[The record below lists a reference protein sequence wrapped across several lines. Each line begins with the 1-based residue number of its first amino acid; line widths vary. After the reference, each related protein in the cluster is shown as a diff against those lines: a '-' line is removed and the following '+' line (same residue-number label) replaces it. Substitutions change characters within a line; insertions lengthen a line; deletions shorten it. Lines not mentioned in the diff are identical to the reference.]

1 MLWPACFITQEPLA
15 ARQAVDVSAT
25 STHNTPAMSSPSQG
39 TVATSKTTW
48 PRHRPTDRGR
58 TLSNPG
64 LDTVS
69 RSPVTQHPTVHRLV
83 SEAVVAGRGAKS
95 LGAFKTVSGPR
106 DATHGLLLA
115 SKSVPPST
123 TVALV

>member
-1 MLWPACFITQEPLA
+1 M
-15 ARQAVDVSAT
+15 AT
-25 STHNTPAMSSPSQG
+25 A
-39 TVATSKTTW
+39 
-48 PRHRPTDRGR
+48 PTGVEL
-58 TLSNPG
+58 LSNPG

-83 SEAVVAGRGAKS
+83 SEAVVVVGRGAKS
-95 LGAFKTVSGPR
+95 LLGAFKTVSGPR

>member
-1 MLWPACFITQEPLA
+1 MAI
-15 ARQAVDVSAT
+15 
-25 STHNTPAMSSPSQG
+25 G
-39 TVATSKTTW
+39 
-48 PRHRPTDRGR
+48 GR

-83 SEAVVAGRGAKS
+83 SEAVVVVGRGAKS

>member
-1 MLWPACFITQEPLA
+1 MPR
-15 ARQAVDVSAT
+15 ARFSRVIGIRYWYSLLGSGRVGHINSQHASDEQSQPGHCRDIKDHMAT
-25 STHNTPAMSSPSQG
+25 A
-39 TVATSKTTW
+39 
-48 PRHRPTDRGR
+48 PTDRGR

-83 SEAVVAGRGAKS
+83 SEAVVVVGRGAKS

-106 DATHGLLLA
+106 EVTDGLLFY
-115 SKSVPPST
+115 
-123 TVALV
+123 

>member
-1 MLWPACFITQEPLA
+1 M
-15 ARQAVDVSAT
+15 AT
-25 STHNTPAMSSPSQG
+25 A
-39 TVATSKTTW
+39 
-48 PRHRPTDRGR
+48 PTGVEL
-58 TLSNPG
+58 LSNPG

-69 RSPVTQHPTVHRLV
+69 RSAVTQHPTVHRLV
-83 SEAVVAGRGAKS
+83 SEAVVVGRGAKS